1 MCELL
6 DKNGAL
12 DENLLPLS
20 KEGWSK
26 NHLEYDP
33 TIEDQQHISAGFRHK
48 IGSAKMKRDYEKKV
62 CLSLQTLKKLN
73 KIKTKKL

>member
-33 TIEDQQHISAGFRHK
+33 IIEDQQHKDAGFRHK
-48 IGSAKMKRDYEKKV
+48 IGSARMKRDYEKKV
-62 CLSLQTLKKLN
+62 C
-73 KIKTKKL
+73 